1 MVEGMILGYSVGVD
15 ISGISVVF
23 SVGVCGF
30 RDEVIFVDL
39 LILSLIYWSV
49 FMCVY
54 ILNVRI

>member
-1 MVEGMILGYSVGVD
+1 MILGYSVGVD

-49 FMCVY
+49 FMFVY